1 MTVVLRCYTCI
12 RFRVQFLRDL
22 RDFFGVTF
30 KIEQINEREDEAL
43 AQVRLTCLGIGYTN
57 ISKRT
62 L

>member
-1 MTVVLRCYTCI
+1 MIVIEALYI
-12 RFRVQFLRDL
+12 IFRIQFLRDL

-30 KIEQINEREDEAL
+30 KIEQIKKEDETS
-43 AQVRLTCLGIGYTN
+43 QVRLTCLGTGYTN

>member
-1 MTVVLRCYTCI
+1 VDYLWI
-12 RFRVQFLRDL
+12 IFRIQFLRDL

-30 KIEQINEREDEAL
+30 KIEQIKKGENATL
-43 AQVRLTCLGIGYTN
+43 SQVRLTCLGIGYTN